1 MNQPVKINV
10 DADGTKRWYN
20 EQNQLHRDGD
30 LPAVKFSDGTKH
42 WYKNGK
48 LHRDGDL
55 PAMEFNDGSKEWYKD
70 GLRHRDGD
78 LPALDYTNNRKEW
91 YKNGKLHR
99 DGDLPAI
106 ELNGTKKWYKNGKL
120 HRDGDLPAIEYI
132 NGNKEWYKN
141 GKLHRDGD
149 LPAVIKDGT
158 KKWYTDNEIYSIQTD
173 TKRIWYNK
181 YPVIHRDGDLPAIK
195 WTNGDKEWYKNGKLH
210 RDGDL
215 PAVIKD
221 GTKKWYKNG
230 KLHRDGDLPAVEYSD
245 GNKEW
250 WVNGIR
256 QNQPTKEILEIDD
269 DDTKRWY
276 NEQGQLHRD
285 NDLPAVEFTDGRKSW
300 YKNGKLHR
308 DNDLPAVDYGDYK
321 EWWVNGIRHRD
332 NNLPAIIYDDGSKEW
347 WVNGNPQPQIEDG
360 RVVIDSVGDK
370 VWYNK
375 AGQIHRD
382 GDLPAIIRADG
393 SREWWIDG
401 VQQKQESK
409 ESNESKEKQQQDDD
423 SSIPV
428 EKNGIEQWVNKK
440 GELHRGDGLPAI
452 IRADGTRE
460 WYKNGKLHRGDD
472 LPAIIRPD
480 GTKEWYI
487 NGELHTE
494 NDLPAIIRPDGTKEW
509 YKNGVLHRD
518 NDLPAVKRKDG
529 TREWWKNGLM
539 YSRQLSNGTREWHNL
554 DFDLHRDNDLPA
566 VVKKNGDKIWYK
578 NGVIHRDNA
587 PAVVNADGTYKW
599 FKNGVEIKEEV
610 EELEDEP
617 LNTSSVIVQT
627 IDEYLKSVGI
637 FSHLCKGE
645 NINWFK
651 TFIIGAKSLSS
662 GAIGT
667 TYENPTYKNIVVKVQ
682 NVCDNS
688 ASFKSRMCESAKS
701 GKLIFRIPD
710 SLSGKDT
717 LLCSNYISECLVPV
731 VLNKQVAPYTPAF
744 VNTIKTAISEDK
756 NTMYSAMESLAPRPK
771 VFSFDDTFSLLLQ
784 TIQGLS
790 VAQRVS
796 KFTHYDLHNGNIMC
810 RDFKDGYSLL
820 TYELPDG
827 RYLYHLTPREY
838 VIIDYGFSRIETTD
852 HIIKPMFEVADNF
865 HDGFSSNPYYD
876 LFTLINTT
884 NTGISKLESDK
895 DRINKLYGLCKDRL
909 YTIGEERVN
918 SWRPNASIMNSSDR
932 YINNATEMYSL
943 YITDILPIFY
953 KSLNSAE
960 TLYGMIS
967 HLLANRYIIS
977 DKLYN
982 IPKGVYTGL
991 GVRILK
997 STTYRNP
1004 FKREI
1009 MDTTFY
1015 RYNTRA
1021 LKGNGL
1027 NGKIRNFIK
1036 IETINEYALRR
1047 VLDGK
1052 IRNSVIPDV
1061 TNTLPYS
1068 MIQSIPTDFLDQNI
1082 TVVTISQS
1090 KGLDKGYKFR
1100 FDCCGVDMRS
1110 YFNSK
1115 KTGSG
1120 VVINASFFDII
1131 SSRIPY
1137 GSYRTPGDIVSSRL
1151 PLPEKFREYYG
1162 IVGVLKD
1169 GKRLEISTIYGKKD
1183 KFAQFIA
1190 SGPLLVKESKVV
1202 FTEDIMKNEK
1212 DNSGRYLFRSRKPA
1226 IGEEDD
1232 DFFSDGVKNVNKI
1245 QPGDLYHAANPNPR
1259 SAIAIRGDNI
1269 YFIRVGGRDEGDM
1282 HDIPAVGMDLSQL
1295 ADYCKNVLGAE
1306 YAINLDGGGSS
1317 KICWKDEHTDY
1328 INMTGFDN
1336 KNKAYPTGN
1345 VISFVKARV

>member
-1 MNQPVKINV
+1 MIGVKKN
-10 DADGTKRWYN
+10 
-20 EQNQLHRDGD
+20 GD
-30 LPAVKFSDGTKH
+30 QI

-48 LHRDGDL
+48 LHR
-55 PAMEFNDGSKEWYKD
+55 E
-70 GLRHRDGD
+70 
-78 LPALDYTNNRKEW
+78 
-91 YKNGKLHR
+91 
-99 DGDLPAI
+99 
-106 ELNGTKKWYKNGKL
+106 
-120 HRDGDLPAIEYI
+120 
-132 NGNKEWYKN
+132 
-141 GKLHRDGD
+141 
-149 LPAVIKDGT
+149 
-158 KKWYTDNEIYSIQTD
+158 
-173 TKRIWYNK
+173 
-181 YPVIHRDGDLPAIK
+181 
-195 WTNGDKEWYKNGKLH
+195 
-210 RDGDL
+210 
-215 PAVIKD
+215 
-221 GTKKWYKNG
+221 
-230 KLHRDGDLPAVEYSD
+230 
-245 GNKEW
+245 
-250 WVNGIR
+250 
-256 QNQPTKEILEIDD
+256 
-269 DDTKRWY
+269 
-276 NEQGQLHRD
+276 
-285 NDLPAVEFTDGRKSW
+285 
-300 YKNGKLHR
+300 
-308 DNDLPAVDYGDYK
+308 
-321 EWWVNGIRHRD
+321 
-332 NNLPAIIYDDGSKEW
+332 
-347 WVNGNPQPQIEDG
+347 
-360 RVVIDSVGDK
+360 
-370 VWYNK
+370 
-375 AGQIHRD
+375 
-382 GDLPAIIRADG
+382 
-393 SREWWIDG
+393 
-401 VQQKQESK
+401 
-409 ESNESKEKQQQDDD
+409 
-423 SSIPV
+423 
-428 EKNGIEQWVNKK
+428 
-440 GELHRGDGLPAI
+440 
-452 IRADGTRE
+452 
-460 WYKNGKLHRGDD
+460 DD
-472 LPAIIRPD
+472 LPSSIRPD
-480 GTKEWYI
+480 GTKEWY
-487 NGELHTE
+487 
-494 NDLPAIIRPDGTKEW
+494 
-509 YKNGVLHRD
+509 
-518 NDLPAVKRKDG
+518 
-529 TREWWKNGLM
+529 
-539 YSRQLSNGTREWHNL
+539 
-554 DFDLHRDNDLPA
+554 
-566 VVKKNGDKIWYK
+566 
-578 NGVIHRDNA
+578 
-587 PAVVNADGTYKW
+587 
-599 FKNGVEIKEEV
+599 KNGVEIKEEV

-688 ASFKSRMCESAKS
+688 ASFKGLLCSSAKS

-744 VNTIKTAISEDK
+744 VNTVKTAISENK
-756 NTMYSAMESLAPRPK
+756 MTMYSAMESLAPLPK

-884 NTGISKLESDK
+884 NTGISKLESNK
-895 DRINKLYGLCKDRL
+895 DNTNLLYILLKLKLYNGNNNKML
-909 YTIGEERVN
+909 N
-918 SWRPNASIMNSSDR
+918 AWRPNTSFMNNTDN
-932 YINNATEMYSL
+932 YISNATEMYSL
-943 YITDILPIFY
+943 YITDILPTFY
-953 KSLNSAE
+953 KSLNSVE

-967 HLLANRYIIS
+967 HLLTNKYIIS

-991 GVRILK
+991 GVKILK

-1015 RYNTRA
+1015 RYNTRELDYA
-1021 LKGNGL
+1021 DEDGNGL
-1027 NGKIRNFIK
+1027 NGKIRDFIK
-1036 IETINEYALRR
+1036 IETINEDKARS

-1052 IRNSVIPDV
+1052 IRNSIIPDV

-1068 MIQSIPTDFLDQNI
+1068 MTHSKPTDFLDQNI

-1090 KGLDKGYKFR
+1090 KGLDNGYKFR
-1100 FDCCGVDMRS
+1100 FDCCGVDMRN

-1120 VVINASFFDII
+1120 VVINASFFDIM
-1131 SSRIPY
+1131 SSRVPY
-1137 GSYRTPGDIVSSRL
+1137 GTYRTPGDIVSSRL

-1162 IVGVLKD
+1162 TVGVLKN
-1169 GKRLEISTIYGKKD
+1169 GKRLEINTVYEKRD
-1183 KFAQFIA
+1183 KFSQFA
-1190 SGPLLVKESKVV
+1190 VSGPLLVKESKVV
-1202 FTEDIMKNEK
+1202 FTENIMKNEK
-1212 DNSGRYLFRSRKPA
+1212 DNSGQYLFQSRKPT

-1245 QPGDLYHAANPNPR
+1245 QPGELYHAANPNPR
-1259 SAIAIRGDNI
+1259 SAIAIRGDNV
-1269 YFIRVGGRDEGDM
+1269 YFIRVGGRDEGDI

-1317 KICWKDEHTDY
+1317 KICWKDEHADY